1 MRWSRWCANCPRSD
15 LLSIGSFARELRWWS
30 VAKNAQDTAVKNLP
44 PADVAPNGPTN
55 LEPAIQQIMGSL
67 PQSPPIELLIL
78 TDAEAEFADATTLSA
93 TLKDRHIRV
102 HALLVGAPASESPL
116 RRVVESTGG
125 QFVAEPDAQKWTADV
140 RRMLRASMPD
150 QILREPVALS
160 GDDILKSTSPRTL
173 PAMNRA
179 WLKQSATEIAQGL
192 RGSEK
197 LAAAAKWTAGAGDVV
212 ALAFTPTDHEISAI
226 EQAIAR
232 RPRDARFNIEWH
244 CGATL
249 QIRIDAT
256 DRGDF
261 MNDLQLTL
269 EMNPGTRQPIPQ
281 TAPGRYEIELAAPR
295 SPATANILRDGKI
308 LDRFAIAGR
317 YAREFDAVGETT
329 AALRALA
336 DRSGGRVIEP
346 AQHALI
352 DIPDT
357 RRATSLAAL
366 FSILGFL
373 LVAGALIIW
382 RIG

>member
-1 MRWSRWCANCPRSD
+1 M
-15 LLSIGSFARELRWWS
+15 RELRWWS

-55 LEPAIQQIMGSL
+55 LEPAIQQIIGSL

-93 TLKDRHIRV
+93 TLKDHHIRV

-150 QILREPVALS
+150 QIIREPTALS
-160 GDDILKSTSPRTL
+160 GDDILKSTPPRTL

-212 ALAFTPTDHEISAI
+212 ALAFTPTDQEISAV

-281 TAPGRYEIELAAPR
+281 TAPGGTRLNWPRRVRRRRRISFATERFSIASPSPGDMRASLMRWGPTSPRCATSSTAVVATSSSRAARAHRHPRYA
-295 SPATANILRDGKI
+295 LRDI
-308 LDRFAIAGR
+308 TR
-317 YAREFDAVGETT
+317 DAVCDS
-329 AALRALA
+329 RISFN
-336 DRSGGRVIEP
+336 D
-346 AQHALI
+346 
-352 DIPDT
+352 
-357 RRATSLAAL
+357 RRADHLAN
-366 FSILGFL
+366 
-373 LVAGALIIW
+373 
-382 RIG
+382 RMMNHR